1 MIQFPDG
8 RPANR
13 RFLEAKN
20 TTCILAGTGELSGMD
35 PFLHKIS
42 SPVTGTSSHAHLLV
56 AESGGL
62 IAMESP
68 EAVMEEVEF
77 RATHVSSL
85 LEEIFEES
93 KKHENFWEPD
103 EP

>member
-1 MIQFPDG
+1 MIRFPDG

-85 LEEIFEES
+85 LEES

>member
-1 MIQFPDG
+1 
-8 RPANR
+8 
-13 RFLEAKN
+13 
-20 TTCILAGTGELSGMD
+20 MD